1 MKKRAFT
8 LAEMMVVLLILTIC
22 LAAFAPLMT
31 KRRTVDISSPWRY
44 ASNNS
49 DIYYGMGSTQTAM
62 IGQNS
67 KSADDNARLI
77 INTTDDNHRHVIFKQ
92 AGNKVGELWIK
103 GDNFL
108 LGSDYSGS
116 LTGIFNT
123 AIGESS
129 LTSNKSGNYN
139 VALGAATLK
148 TNTTGG
154 SNTAVGTSSLSANIS
169 GSANTALGAGAL
181 RANNIGR
188 ENTAS
193 GYEALNSNIAGNNN
207 TAIGNKALYSNTSFS
222 YNTAVGSEAL
232 YHSEGAAN
240 TAVGHQALH
249 HTTTASYNT
258 ATGGYALSSNITGAN
273 NTAVGYGALFSAIYG
288 EGNTAVG
295 MDSLYYNKGHFNTAI
310 GQKAC
315 INATGSNK
323 TCIGYNSGPTATDG
337 SDTHIVYLGTIGTS
351 AIVSGVNT
359 ISVYSDKRLKD
370 VKEEYKKGLEQI
382 RDVVPKL
389 FVYKSDKEK
398 NVRLGVIAQELQKVL
413 PEAVVK
419 NGDGYLIVH
428 QEYIQ
433 YALLNAVKQLD
444 KIMQSLITEVKT
456 MVAKLSYHDNK
467 IKKLEQECAD
477 LKQENNAMKQENA
490 ELKARLEKLE
500 KFVF

>member
-1 MKKRAFT
+1 VRGKVAFT

-44 ASNNS
+44 SSNNS

-62 IGQNS
+62 IGQNTKVS
-67 KSADDNARLI
+67 GDNAKLI
-77 INTTDDNHRHVIFKQ
+77 INTNDSNQRHVTFKQ
-92 AGNKVGELWIK
+92 AGTKVGELLIDETNLFFGNK
-103 GDNFL
+103 IANNSNGIYNIIL
-108 LGSDYSGS
+108 RTGQVQLSDITNYNTYVGAF
-116 LTGIFNT
+116 TGVKHTDGESNT
-123 AIGESS
+123 AIGV
-129 LTSNKSGNYN
+129 N
-139 VALGAATLK
+139 ALANL
-148 TNTTGG
+148 TTGG
-154 SNTAVGTSSLSANIS
+154 
-169 GSANTALGAGAL
+169 
-181 RANNIGR
+181 
-188 ENTAS
+188 
-193 GYEALNSNIAGNNN
+193 NN
-207 TAIGNKALYSNTSFS
+207 TAIGNRAC
-222 YNTAVGSEAL
+222 YNM
-232 YHSEGAAN
+232 
-240 TAVGHQALH
+240 
-249 HTTTASYNT
+249 
-258 ATGGYALSSNITGAN
+258 SS
-273 NTAVGYGALFSAIYG
+273 
-288 EGNTAVG
+288 
-295 MDSLYYNKGHFNTAI
+295 
-310 GQKAC
+310 
-315 INATGSNK
+315 GSNK
-323 TCIGYNSGPTATDG
+323 TCLGTNSGPAANDSSTTN
-337 SDTHIVYLGTIGTS
+337 IVYLGSSSTTG
-351 AIVSGVNT
+351 IVSGVSS

-370 VKEEYKKGLEQI
+370 VKDEYKKGLEQI
-382 RDVVPKL
+382 REVVPKL
-389 FVYKSDKEK
+389 FIYKSDKEK

>member
-1 MKKRAFT
+1 MTQGEKSSLVREDLGGYQSFSDSKVETHPQPTSRKRYSIVCSAESIKGGERFPRPLRERAQLCERSELQMRVRGKFAFT

-77 INTTDDNHRHVIFKQ
+77 INTTDNNQRQIVFRQ
-92 AGNKVGELWIK
+92 AGTYVGHLRM
-103 GDNFL
+103 D
-108 LGSDYSGS
+108 SDG
-116 LTGIFNT
+116 NT
-123 AIGESS
+123 ALGINV
-129 LTSNKSGNYN
+129 LNADTTSVRNTALGYNALPKITSGNDN
-139 VALGAATLK
+139 VALGHNALYALIDGDG
-148 TNTTGG
+148 N
-154 SNTAVGTSSLSANIS
+154 SAVGV
-169 GSANTALGAGAL
+169 
-181 RANNIGR
+181 NNIPHLEYGDGNVGVGH
-188 ENTAS
+188 NTFFN
-193 GYEALNSNIAGNNN
+193 LVNGN
-207 TAIGNKALYSNTSFS
+207 
-222 YNTAVGSEAL
+222 YNTAVGR
-232 YHSEGAAN
+232 Y
-240 TAVGHQALH
+240 
-249 HTTTASYNT
+249 
-258 ATGGYALSSNITGAN
+258 
-273 NTAVGYGALFSAIYG
+273 
-288 EGNTAVG
+288 
-295 MDSLYYNKGHFNTAI
+295 
-310 GQKAC
+310 AC
-315 INATGSNK
+315 INVVGGSNK
-323 TCIGYNSGPTATDG
+323 TCIGANSGPTATD
-337 SDTHIVYLGTIGTS
+337 SSSTEIVYLGSSSTTG
-351 AIVSGVNT
+351 IVSGVSS

-382 RDVVPKL
+382 RNIVPKL

-444 KIMQSLITEVKT
+444 KIVQSLITEVKT